1 MPGVR
6 RNLPQL
12 VSWGNSAPDRVQT
25 CRRELLDRRLIWNQR
40 HLIHALRE
48 FEAFYNQHRPPQGI
62 ANARPLKTL
71 PEPITG
77 LDRIAQLDIRRRDR
91 VGGILHEY
99 E

>member
-12 VSWGNSAPDRVQT
+12 VSWGK
-25 CRRELLDRRLIWNQR
+25 NQR